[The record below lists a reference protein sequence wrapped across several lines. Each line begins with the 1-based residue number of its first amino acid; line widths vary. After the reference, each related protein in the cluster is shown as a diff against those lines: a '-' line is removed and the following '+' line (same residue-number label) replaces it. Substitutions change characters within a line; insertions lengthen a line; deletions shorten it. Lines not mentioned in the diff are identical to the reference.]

1 MTTFELKSVETT
13 QYPARL
19 TPLGPEAFKG
29 QPPPA
34 DPVALD
40 ESILGLVMAS
50 CYAGGSK
57 GTNFNA
63 QARQLLRNGT
73 DLELRRSVWRQVVP
87 CLRANEW
94 LRLIADE
101 GLTWKRAA
109 EVLTA
114 IEVDFGWLTG
124 PVNDHAALHE

>member
-1 MTTFELKSVETT
+1 MTTFELNSVDTT

-19 TPLGPEAFKG
+19 TPLPGDAFKERSA
-29 QPPPA
+29 PP

-57 GTNFNA
+57 RPTFNA
-63 QARQLLRNGT
+63 DARQLLRNGT
-73 DLELRRSVWRQVVP
+73 NRELRRSVWRQVIP

-101 GLTWKRAA
+101 GLTWRRAA

-124 PVNDHAALHE
+124 PVNDHASPQE